1 VLLAQGRDLCGCA
14 ALDRLRAGGNNMTVL
29 RRVLTSVAALI
40 LVSALPPSA
49 KIIGADLAFAKS
61 GGGGGGSGGGGAG
74 GGGAGG
80 GSGGAGGGSAGA
92 GGGAGASG
100 GNGGGGNGNAGNDS
114 NGAIAAFIASPL
126 FSRVPAAVP
135 STIVAGPRVALRA
148 GLPCRNVTQTINI
161 GGQNV
166 SASAVLCRGTD
177 GQWRIEPS
185 PRTGIAQ
192 TAPRSLVGNPE

>member
-1 VLLAQGRDLCGCA
+1 
-14 ALDRLRAGGNNMTVL
+14 M
-29 RRVLTSVAALI
+29 LTSATALI
-40 LVSALPPSA
+40 LLSALPPSV
-49 KIIGADLAFAKS
+49 KFIGSDYAFAK
-61 GGGGGGSGGGGAG
+61 GGGGGGAG
-74 GGGAGG
+74 GNGGAGGAGGGGAGGAGGSGGAGG
-80 GSGGAGGGSAGA
+80 GSGGAGGGTGGGAGAAGAGA
-92 GGGAGASG
+92 GGGASAGG
-100 GNGGGGNGNAGNDS
+100 GNGGSGNGNAGNDS

-185 PRTGIAQ
+185 QRTGIAQ
-192 TAPRSLVGNPE
+192 AAPRPLARNPE

>member
-1 VLLAQGRDLCGCA
+1 
-14 ALDRLRAGGNNMTVL
+14 MTVL

-80 GSGGAGGGSAGA
+80 AGGGGKGGSGGTGGGTAGGAGAGSAGA
-92 GGGAGASG
+92 GGGASAGG
-100 GNGGGGNGNAGNDS
+100 GNGGGGNAGNDS

-148 GLPCRNVTQTINI
+148 GLPCRNVTQAINI

-192 TAPRSLVGNPE
+192 TAPRSLVRNPE

>member
-1 VLLAQGRDLCGCA
+1 
-14 ALDRLRAGGNNMTVL
+14 MTVL
-29 RRVLTSVAALI
+29 RRVLTSVAALV
-40 LVSALPPSA
+40 LLSALPPSA
-49 KIIGADLAFAKS
+49 KIIGADLAFARG
-61 GGGGGGSGGGGAG
+61 GGGGGGSGGGGSGGGGSGGGGSGGAG
-74 GGGAGG
+74 GHGGAGG
-80 GSGGAGGGSAGA
+80 GSGGAGGGLDGAGA
-92 GGGAGASG
+92 GGAGVGGGASAGG

-148 GLPCRNVTQTINI
+148 GLPCRKVTQTINI

-177 GQWRIEPS
+177 GHWRIESNP
-185 PRTGIAQ
+185 PTGIAQ
-192 TAPRSLVGNPE
+192 AASRALARNPE